1 MPAFA
6 WPCGLLAFVRVSLKA
21 TKPEVLVDQGD
32 TLAAHLR
39 HRRRKLGLFWKQ
51 AAQLMGVKEWT
62 LLKWATSAAIPL
74 VSFYPR
80 ILSYL
85 GYEPWPEPQTLAEM
99 LLAKRR
105 REGRSGRKAAEIMG
119 VDQGTYT
126 RMGEGHIPGHHHVRD
141 IITRFIPNAP
151 LPPLSAGALK
161 YRRRRAKERQKS
173 SMGA

>member
-1 MPAFA
+1 
-6 WPCGLLAFVRVSLKA
+6 LKA